1 MPGFRRNPTGA
12 PSHFQSMPNPEGRNA
27 EQQSSV
33 YAGFYGEM
41 PIPATAFVTSTTKL
55 RSLDVQPSVRTTAAN
70 ASVVDRRDRMNGY
83 TPTAGR
89 QSYDEWTPEYNKPV
103 YSSEFQKWLIGPHI
117 NFVENRCLY
126 RAGYPAATIAFGT
139 MRNLGLSER
148 TPQVPTRT
156 SGGPG
161 PATMTP
167 APKFRNVQQVPRYST
182 MPGMYPTQGAQGSGQ
197 Q

>member
-1 MPGFRRNPTGA
+1 MALRNIPSGTPLHAGRFRRIPSGPAGA
-12 PSHFQSMPNPEGRNA
+12 TPED
-27 EQQSSV
+27 QSSV
-33 YAGFYGEM
+33 YNQFYGQM
-41 PIPATAFVTSTTKL
+41 PIPATAFTSSVAQL
-55 RSLDVQPSVRTTAAN
+55 QSRDIQPSVRTMASN

-89 QSYDEWTPEYNKPV
+89 QAYVAWTPEYNDPV
-103 YSSEFQKWLIGPHI
+103 YSSEFQKWFIGYHI

-126 RAGYPAATIAFGT
+126 RAGFPAATISFGT

-161 PATMTP
+161 PAAMTP
-167 APKFRNVQQVPRYST
+167 APKFQSVQQVPRYST
-182 MPGMYPTQGAQGSGQ
+182 MPSMYPTSPQGG
-197 Q
+197 